1 MDLDTLVNTVAP
13 TNKVKRRVKRT
24 SSAHNPFAPVSKQ
37 GGATSLEIGLL
48 ISLAVIGLYMYGFF
62 ESIRSL
68 PNAHVGLDGVH
79 NLGGNINL
87 ARVEANGID
96 GTEAAVS
103 LDAMDAPKKAGQHM
117 DKGVP
122 TANIVLPD
130 TKWPVTIK
138 TDKNLEKIIHPGD
151 GHTEMF
157 VPHFWSPPIHNG
169 ELMSRETA
177 MKIGSCTE
185 PDHEGNFVRGDKCP
199 EELRTIFVTIA
210 SYRDFQCRFTIESAF
225 LRAKNPDRI
234 RVGEFVSRTAFTM
247 IPT

>member
-13 TNKVKRRVKRT
+13 SNKVKRRVKRT

-87 ARVEANGID
+87 AREEANEID
-96 GTEAAVS
+96 GTEAAAP
-103 LDAMDAPKKAGQHM
+103 LDAVNAPKATRLM
-117 DKGVP
+117 EKGTP
-122 TANIVLPD
+122 TANIVLPE

-138 TDKNLEKIIHPGD
+138 NDKSFEKIIHPGD
-151 GHTEMF
+151 GHTEMS

-185 PDHEGNFVRGDKCP
+185 PDPKGNYVRGDNCP
-199 EELRTIFVTIA
+199 EDLRTIYVTIA

-234 RVGEFVSRTAFTM
+234 RVGEFVTCSACRVIST
-247 IPT
+247 